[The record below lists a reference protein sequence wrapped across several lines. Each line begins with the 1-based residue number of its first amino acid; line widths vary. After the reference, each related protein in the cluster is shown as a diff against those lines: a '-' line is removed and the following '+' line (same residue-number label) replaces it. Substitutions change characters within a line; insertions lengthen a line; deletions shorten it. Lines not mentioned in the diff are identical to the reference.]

1 MSSPLSSASSEI
13 SFLSL
18 FLFVIFLQH
27 SSDLSDFDDQIRQ
40 RADDSQHLI
49 AVDQRL
55 RLADA
60 RHATIVSVES
70 PTRKMAETT
79 TPWSWYRDPAVLER
93 EEDEIFRRTWQYVGV
108 LGEQNV
114 VPGWAGRVPVVVVRD
129 ETGAERAFVNVCR
142 HRGSVVV
149 EEPGSRK
156 TLQCG
161 YHAWTYGLDG
171 SLRTAPRAEELGD
184 RSDLGLVELR
194 LGAWG
199 PFRFVNVDGDAPP
212 LEDVLG
218 EVPAMLAEGGIDVD
232 TLEFHHRV
240 DWELSANWKI
250 ATENF
255 LECYHCAVAHPGFS
269 SMVETG
275 PDEYRLEARPWHL
288 SQFGRLKDPTGAL
301 LPEGQF
307 HLLWP
312 NTGINVFPGRPNLS
326 IGPILPLAPGR
337 TRRVLDYFFAPDEE
351 EAWIA
356 EFLEFDDQVG
366 REDTKL
372 IESVQRG
379 AGSGAIPDGRLLP
392 ESEQLVAAFQ
402 VRLREA
408 LA

>member
-1 MSSPLSSASSEI
+1 MPPAS
-13 SFLSL
+13 
-18 FLFVIFLQH
+18 
-27 SSDLSDFDDQIRQ
+27 
-40 RADDSQHLI
+40 
-49 AVDQRL
+49 
-55 RLADA
+55 
-60 RHATIVSVES
+60 
-70 PTRKMAETT
+70 KMAETT
-79 TPWSWYRDPAVLER
+79 TPWAWYRDPAVLER
-93 EEDEIFRRTWQYVGV
+93 EEDAIFRRSWQYVGV
-108 LGEQNV
+108 LGEHNV

-129 ETGAERAFVNVCR
+129 DAAQERAFVNVCR

-149 EEPGSRK
+149 EEAGSRM

-171 SLRTAPRAEELGD
+171 SLRSAPRAEELGD
-184 RSDLGLVELR
+184 RSELGLAEIR

-199 PFRFVNVDGDAPP
+199 PFRFVNIDGEAPP
-212 LEDVLG
+212 LDEILG
-218 EVPAMLAEGGIDVD
+218 EVPQMLAAGGIDVD
-232 TLEFHHRV
+232 ALAFHHRV
-240 DWELSANWKI
+240 DWELAANWKI

-288 SQFGRLKDPTGAL
+288 SQFGRLKDPSGAP

-326 IGPILPLAPGR
+326 IGPILPLAPDR
-337 TRRVLDYFFAPDEE
+337 TRRVLDYFFAPEE
-351 EAWIA
+351 DEAWIA

-366 REDTKL
+366 REDTRL

-379 AGSGAIPDGRLLP
+379 AGSGALESGRLLP

-402 VRLREA
+402 ARLRGA
-408 LA
+408 LD